1 MLEWMWRE
9 GNPLALLVG
18 MEIDT
23 ATRDNTGDSFKKKQL
38 GIKPPYDQTTP
49 LLGTY
54 PEKSRI
60 GKTHEAQC
68 TCVQCTL
75 DVHLQVNG

>member
-1 MLEWMWRE
+1 
-9 GNPLALLVG
+9 
-18 MEIDT
+18 MEIPLK
-23 ATRDNTGDSFKKKQL
+23 KKKQL
-38 GIKPPYDQTTP
+38 GIKPPYDQTIP

-60 GKTHEAQC
+60 GKTQEAQC

-75 DVHLQVNG
+75 DVHLQMNG